1 MKQISRVVILAFA
14 LCLAFSVLASAQEI
28 RINFQDKDTPV
39 PEGWFADY
47 HEPFGPKDNGLVYG
61 WEQAETMG
69 RNRDSVDPPQANT
82 WDVLRATMTHMRNG
96 KVWEIELENG
106 LYDVEICIGDAWT
119 SNYSL
124 KVENVIFWHNV
135 KLRNRE
141 WMIKSMTVEVTDGKL
156 TLNPLDAAKWE
167 TRLCWIVIKP
177 NAGEPM
183 PEQ

>member
-1 MKQISRVVILAFA
+1 MKAISRVVVLVFA
-14 LCLAFSVLASAQEI
+14 LCLAFSAFAAAQEI
-28 RINFQDKDTPV
+28 RISFQDKATPV

-47 HEPFGPKDNGLVYG
+47 HEEFGPKDNGLVYG
-61 WEQAETMG
+61 WEQPESMT
-69 RNRDSVDPPQANT
+69 RNRGAEANT

-106 LYDVEICIGDAWT
+106 TYDVEVCIGDAWA

-124 KVENVIFWHNV
+124 KAENVVFWHNV
-135 KLRNRE
+135 RLRNRE
-141 WMIKSMTVEVTDGKL
+141 WMIKSMTVEVTDGRL

-167 TRLCWIVIKP
+167 TRICWIVIKP

-183 PEQ
+183 PEIR